1 MCIHAFHESIE
12 SLLLRSLVLQTIP
25 KHMNYNP
32 NDSMMLALRS
42 ECVHILSELE
52 ALKDA
57 IKLNDLKHIE
67 SAPFKP
73 RRSADAVKIQ
83 AGHVPGLTWDHEKP
97 VDFVLR
103 KEDVGA
109 LDALGT
115 SAWEEAQGVDVVLH
129 DSNSSSNVLKQIAM
143 PDLSWPNDLPMVGG
157 DAAKHVIAPQ
167 IDLPKAADA
176 SHHQEAMPLK
186 VTNPP
191 PRQLELEYAKYPDPY
206 AEMPL
211 GPQELGVSTMEMPD
225 KMPDTLSTCHHEPTY
240 VTEVP
245 PPAFPAVADGKTES
259 SPQQIRDVHISCG
272 LMDEFLRYAIA
283 NTRKGIETCGILA
296 GSLSADEGTFTITA
310 LIVPKQE
317 GTTDTVQALAEEE
330 IFEAQDSRSLYP
342 LGWIHT
348 HPTQTCFLSSVDV
361 HTQCGYQT
369 MLDEAIAIVMAP
381 TDAKTPVGIFRLT
394 TPGGLKLIQ
403 NCPLRGF
410 HAHPP
415 THTGQSIY
423 DLCNHVYLNPRVG
436 FEVIDLR

>member
-1 MCIHAFHESIE
+1 
-12 SLLLRSLVLQTIP
+12 
-25 KHMNYNP
+25 MNYDR
-32 NDSMMLALRS
+32 NDPMLLALKS
-42 ECVHILSELE
+42 ECVRILSELE
-52 ALKDA
+52 SLKAA
-57 IKLNDLKHIE
+57 IKLHELKNIE
-67 SAPFKP
+67 TAPFKP
-73 RRSADAVKIQ
+73 KRSADVVKIQ
-83 AGHVPGLTWDHEKP
+83 AGHVPGLTWDQEKP
-97 VDFVLR
+97 VDFKLR
-103 KEDVGA
+103 KEDVAA

-115 SAWEEAQGVDVVLH
+115 SEWEQAHSVDVVPKPS
-129 DSNSSSNVLKQIAM
+129 DNKTVLKQIAM
-143 PDLSWPNDLPMVGG
+143 PELSWPKDLPIVSGDVG
-157 DAAKHVIAPQ
+157 KHMIAPR
-167 IDLPKAADA
+167 IDLPKAVDA
-176 SHHQEAMPLK
+176 SHQQKAMPLK
-186 VTNPP
+186 VVNPP
-191 PRQLELEYAKYPDPY
+191 SRQELEYAKYPDPY
-206 AEMPL
+206 AEMSL

-225 KMPDTLSTCHHEPTY
+225 KMPDTLSTCSHEPTY

-245 PPAFPAVADGKTES
+245 QSTFPATGDGKTES